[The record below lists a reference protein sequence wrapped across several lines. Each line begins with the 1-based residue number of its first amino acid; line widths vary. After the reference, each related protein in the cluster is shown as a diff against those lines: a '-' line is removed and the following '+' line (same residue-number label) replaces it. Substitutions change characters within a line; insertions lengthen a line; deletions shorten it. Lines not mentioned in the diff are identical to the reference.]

1 MKVYHSIK
9 DFAEKDRCTILT
21 IGTFDGVH
29 LGHQKIIQ
37 RLNRIKAEEN
47 GKTAILTFFPHP
59 RRVLNRGNEIKMLT
73 TIDEK
78 IDLLDKLGLDFL
90 IIEPFT
96 KEFSDL
102 PAREFVKDLLVDQL
116 KIKILVIGYD
126 HQFGKNREGDYEQMK
141 EFGEEFGFR
150 LEKIPVHD
158 FENVAISSTKIRKA
172 LENGNIEKANQY
184 LGYEY
189 FLTGEVIKGQGLGKK
204 MSYPTINI
212 HISEDYKLIPKTGV
226 YTVKTRIG
234 KKTVF
239 GIMNIGFRPTVDGKY
254 QTIEVHLL
262 DFNADLYG
270 ENIRIRMLKRIRE
283 EKKFESLEALT
294 KQIRKDEETAR
305 EWLGIK
311 LIS

>member
-1 MKVYHSIK
+1 VKVYHSIK

>member
-9 DFAEKDRCTILT
+9 DFTEKDQCTILT

-59 RRVLNRGNEIKMLT
+59 RRVLNHGHEIKMLT

-78 IDLLDKLGLDFL
+78 IELLDKLGLDFL

-96 KEFSDL
+96 KEFSNH
-102 PAREFVKDLLVDQL
+102 PALNFVRDLLVNQL

-141 EFGEEFGFR
+141 VFGETYGFR
-150 LEKIPVHD
+150 LEKIPVQD
-158 FENVAISSTKIRKA
+158 FEDVAISSTKIRKA
-172 LENGNIEKANQY
+172 LESGDIKKANQY

-189 FLTGEVIKGQGLGKK
+189 YLTGEVIKGQGLGKK
-204 MSYPTINI
+204 ISYPTINL

-226 YTVKTRIG
+226 YVVKTIIDN
-234 KKTVF
+234 KTVY
-239 GIMNIGFRPTVDGKY
+239 GIMNIGFRPTVDGKH

-262 DFNADLYG
+262 NFNADLYG
-270 ENIRIRMLKRIRE
+270 KKIRIQMLKRIRE
-283 EKKFESLEALT
+283 EQKFESLEALT
-294 KQIRKDEETAR
+294 QQIRKDEQTAR
-305 EWLGIK
+305 EWLKAKQI
-311 LIS
+311 L

>member
-9 DFAEKDRCTILT
+9 DFTEKDQCTILT

-37 RLNRIKAEEN
+37 RLKRIKAEEN

-59 RRVLNRGNEIKMLT
+59 RRVLDHENEIKMLT

-102 PAREFVKDLLVDQL
+102 PAREFVKNLLVDQL

-141 EFGEEFGFR
+141 VFGEEFGFR

-158 FENVAISSTKIRKA
+158 FENVAVSSTQIRKA
-172 LENGNIEKANQY
+172 LKNGNIEKANQY

-204 MSYPTINI
+204 ISYPTINI

-226 YTVKTRIG
+226 YTVKTHIG
-234 KKTVF
+234 KKIVF
-239 GIMNIGFRPTVDGKY
+239 GIMNIGYRPTVDGKY

-270 ENIRIRMLKRIRE
+270 ENIRIQMMKRIRE

-294 KQIRKDEETAR
+294 KQIRKDEQTAR
-305 EWLGIK
+305 DWLGLK

>member
-59 RRVLNRGNEIKMLT
+59 RRVLNHGNEIKMLT